1 MCVDARYLG
10 VCVAECVTLRDER
23 VGALRLVIRAFV
35 HLLLS
40 CGRALLSASLRC
52 AGGGAR
58 LVFASLPRFVCVLCV
73 FCACISADSTK
84 LLAPANY
91 SPPSYSASKELLA

>member
-23 VGALRLVIRAFV
+23 VGALRLVIRAVV

-40 CGRALLSASLRC
+40 CGRALLSASAPLCWRRRTSRFC
-52 AGGGAR
+52 VPAR
-58 LVFASLPRFVCVLCV
+58 VCVRAVCLLCV
-73 FCACISADSTK
+73 YLGGQHEITR
-84 LLAPANY
+84 PANY